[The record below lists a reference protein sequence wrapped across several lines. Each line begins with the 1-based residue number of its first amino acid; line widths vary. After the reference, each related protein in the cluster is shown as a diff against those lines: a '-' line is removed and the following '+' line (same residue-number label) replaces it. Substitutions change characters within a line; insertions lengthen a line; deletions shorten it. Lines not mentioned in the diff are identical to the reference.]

1 MSGLA
6 AVHCIEDPFDF
17 ARAAGR
23 RNGEVAIA
31 AMRRLADRL
40 SETTGAVS
48 FVVNGSCDQ
57 RQRPMLQLEVSGE
70 LQLRCARCLAP
81 MNYHLS
87 LNARVLLAHPGAL
100 PQDHYDPESPE
111 WIEAGRDLDL
121 MELVEDEILL
131 GMPFSVWHEQE
142 ECGSPEGGAAR
153 KGSKNSPFVG
163 LATLLEPGQTD
174 KR

>member
-23 RNGEVAIA
+23 RDGEVAIA

-40 SETTGAVS
+40 SGTSGAVS

-57 RQRPMLQLEVSGE
+57 RQRPMLQLEVWGE
-70 LQLRCARCLAP
+70 LQLRCDRCLAP
-81 MNYHLS
+81 MNYHLL
-87 LNARVLLAHPGAL
+87 LNSRVLLAQPGAV
-100 PQDHYDPESPE
+100 PHDDDPESPE

-121 MELVEDEILL
+121 VELVEDEILL
-131 GMPFSVWHEQE
+131 GMPFSVRHEQE
-142 ECGSPEGGAAR
+142 ECGSAEGGAAR
-153 KGSKNSPFVG
+153 KGRKNSPFAE